1 MSFSPATD
9 FFLEPKSRIYL
20 AGHTGLV
27 GSAIHRRL
35 LQAGCSNIITRTHR
49 ELDLLRQ
56 SDVERFFA
64 EEKPEY
70 VILAAAKVGGI
81 YANRTYPAQ
90 FLFENISIQ
99 NNVIHTSWLSGVKK
113 LVFLGSACSYPREC
127 PQPIEENALLTG
139 PLEPTNE
146 AYAVAKIAGIKLCQS
161 YNLQYGTRFICAVPT
176 NAYGP
181 NDNFNPEDSH
191 VIPALLQK
199 FHDAKVAASAEVT
212 IWGSGAPL
220 REFIFADDLADAV
233 LFLLQHYEG
242 CDMINVGAEDE
253 ISTGDLAR
261 LIKDITGFTGD
272 IRFDRSQPDGMPRKT
287 LDKTKLFS
295 LGWRPQVSL
304 KDGLRITY
312 QWFRSLKMSG
322 NVIRTGGKIE

>member
-1 MSFSPATD
+1 MD
-9 FFLEPKSRIYL
+9 PKSKIYL

-27 GSAIHRRL
+27 GSAIYRRL
-35 LQAGCSNIITRTHR
+35 QQAGCSNIITRTHR
-49 ELDLLRQ
+49 ELDLMRQ

-81 YANRTYPAQ
+81 YANSTYPAQ
-90 FLFENISIQ
+90 FLFENLSIQ
-99 NNVIHTSWLSGVKK
+99 NNVIHTSWLSGIKK

-127 PQPIEENALLTG
+127 PQPIKEDFLLTSA
-139 PLEPTNE
+139 LEPTNE
-146 AYAVAKIAGIKLCQS
+146 PYAIAKIAGIKLCRA

-181 NDNFNPEDSH
+181 NDNFDPEDSH

-199 FHDAKVAASAEVT
+199 FHDARTADSSEVT
-212 IWGSGAPL
+212 IWGTGAPL

-242 CDMINVGAEDE
+242 FDMVNVGTEDE

-261 LIKDITGFTGD
+261 LIKNITGFKGG
-272 IRFDRSQPDGMPRKT
+272 IHFDRSKPDGMTRKT

-295 LGWRPQVSL
+295 LGWRPRVSL
-304 KDGLRITY
+304 RDGLRITY
-312 QWFRSLKMSG
+312 QWFQELQDVRERYPHK
-322 NVIRTGGKIE
+322 RKD